1 MTAASIVVLFLAG
14 VGARGAPLPSAVRAQ
29 DGFATVNGVRL
40 HYIDWGGAGPSILF
54 LTGLGDSADSFDTLA
69 KAFTGRFHVWG
80 LTRRGQGRSDKPES
94 GYDPRTLA
102 NDIRAF
108 MDMKGIERATLIG
121 FSVAGSEMTRFATLF
136 PGRVER
142 LVYLDAA
149 DDYKSGYELATN
161 PRTKYPLPL
170 PDPEGPLGAIVRA
183 TREADPD
190 YTTITAPA
198 LAFFTIYGSPYIP
211 ADADADLRARIVK
224 RWEDFGNPF
233 QRHRIDHFR
242 RDMKNGRVIELRD
255 VDHGDFVR
263 DRTFQTYLI
272 QEIGRCS
279 GGAVASRAVIL
290 RNA

>member
-1 MTAASIVVLFLAG
+1 MRTTPVRLARLTAAASVVVLFCVG
-14 VGARGAPLPSAVRAQ
+14 VGAGGTHPQVASGTGDA
-29 DGFATVNGVRL
+29 FATVNGLRL
-40 HYIDWGGAGPSILF
+40 HYIDWGGVGPSVLF
-54 LTGLGDSADSFDTLA
+54 LTGLGDSAHAFDALA
-69 KAFTGRFHVWG
+69 TKLTDRFHAIG

-102 NDIRAF
+102 DDVRAF
-108 MDMKGIERATLIG
+108 MDVKRVERATLIG
-121 FSVAGSEMTRFATLF
+121 FSVAGSEMTRFAALF
-136 PGRVER
+136 PSRVDR

-149 DDYKSGYELATN
+149 EDYRSGHELATN

-183 TREADPD
+183 AREADPD

-233 QRHRIDHFR
+233 QRQKIDHFR

-255 VDHGDFVR
+255 VDHGDFVH
-263 DRTFQTYLI
+263 DQDFQAYLA
-272 QEIGRCS
+272 QEIRGFLEGR
-279 GGAVASRAVIL
+279 
-290 RNA
+290 